1 MAMII
6 QTKSD
11 LVPSEITPLEVFKNR
26 RQFIQKIGLG
36 LSVGGISTIAPP
48 LFANTIT
55 SSNTPSSANGATRSK
70 ALQFAKTSY
79 GAGEKLNTYND
90 IITYNN
96 FYEFGTSKSEPAM
109 NSKLFKPHPWTL
121 SIEGEI
127 KKPKTISIEDLYKL
141 APLEER
147 IYRMRCVEGWS
158 MVVPWVG
165 LPLAQLIK
173 WAEPTSNAK
182 YIEFISLAD
191 SQQMDGIN
199 LPILDWPYTEA
210 LRLDEAMHP
219 LTIMAVGLY
228 GEQLPNQN
236 GAPMRLVVPWKY
248 GFKGA
253 KSIVKIHFT
262 EKMPQTTWMK
272 AGPSEYG
279 FYANVNPLVEH
290 PRWSQAT
297 EKRIGSGLFGGRI
310 KTQMFNGYS
319 EQVGQLYSGL
329 DLRKNF

>member
-96 FYEFGTSKSEPAM
+96 FYEFGTSKSEPDM

-253 KSIVKIHFT
+253 KSIVKIRFT